1 VTIELNQARK
11 PTSRTLQAGAARRVI
26 NPRLGTGKP
35 GLRLFGDPIQSIESD
50 LTATVLV
57 LGDGHVKLAIIAA
70 DLCIASTAESAD
82 LRDGVAGALGIPRS
96 HVMLNL
102 SHAHSSPALPGFMWM
117 TDLPDEAGFKQ
128 RYRDDLARWLVE
140 AAVEADAAR
149 QPARIGTGWGKS
161 TIGVYRREVRN
172 GQDFLGEDTE
182 HPIDTSVG
190 VIRVDDLDAR
200 PIAVLFRYSAHPVT
214 VGPRSVVASTDY
226 PGPAREVVE
235 RCLGGLSLFLQG
247 CGGNVNPAAGI
258 GYEVDCADTKDRV
271 GTELGGEVLK
281 VAAGIRTNRR
291 AGPRTTFGT
300 VPNIL
305 VVPWEY
311 IDGPDRRSLAAI
323 EDSVSLEFGELPTLE
338 HARSIHSRWT
348 QTLAE
353 RLESHAQEWEIRVA
367 KKYANWSRI
376 LVEAVEDGHP
386 VCALGLQA
394 IRVGDVVIVGIAAE
408 AFFETGLEIR
418 DRSSQPDTFVLGYTN
433 GIVGYLP
440 RAEDH
445 PADGWQVEASYAL
458 PDLIP
463 QAWELPV
470 AFRPDSAA
478 RTVDAALALV
488 ARLRA
493 EAPA

>member
-1 VTIELNQARK
+1 MTIEAK
-11 PTSRTLQAGAARRVI
+11 HAGILQAGAARRVI

-50 LTATVLV
+50 LTATALV
-57 LGDGHVKLAIIAA
+57 LTDGDTKLAIIAA
-70 DLCIASTAESAD
+70 DLCIASTAESNG
-82 LRDGVAGALGIPRS
+82 LRDGVASALRIPRS

-102 SHAHSSPALPGFMWM
+102 SHNHSSPALPGFMWM
-117 TDLPDEAGFKQ
+117 TDLPHEAAFKA
-128 RYRDDLARWLVE
+128 RYRDDLAGWLVQ
-140 AAVEADAAR
+140 AAVDADAAR
-149 QPARIGTGWGKS
+149 QPARIGTGWGES
-161 TIGVYRREVRN
+161 AIGVYRREVR
-172 GQDFLGEDTE
+172 GGEDFLGEDSE
-182 HPIDTSVG
+182 HAIDTSVG
-190 VIRVDDLDAR
+190 VVRVDDLDGR
-200 PIAVLFRYSAHPVT
+200 PIAVMFRYSAHPVT
-214 VGPRSVVASTDY
+214 VGPRSVVGSADY
-226 PGPAREVVE
+226 PGPARDVVE

-247 CGGNVNPAAGI
+247 CGGNVNPAVGI
-258 GYEVDCADTKDRV
+258 GCEVDCAETKNRV
-271 GTELGGEVLK
+271 GTALGGEVLK

-291 AGPRTTFGT
+291 AGPRTTLGS

-305 VVPWEY
+305 VVPWAY
-311 IDGPDRRSLAAI
+311 VDGPDRRRLAVA
-323 EDSVSLEFGELPTLE
+323 EGSVSLEFGELPTLE
-338 HARSIHSRWT
+338 HARSIHARWT

-353 RLESHAQEWEIRVA
+353 RLESGAQEWEIRVA

-376 LVEAVEDGHP
+376 LVEAVADGHP
-386 VCALGLQA
+386 TCELGLQA
-394 IRVGDVVIVGIAAE
+394 MALGDVVLVGIAAE

-418 DRSSQPDTFVLGYTN
+418 DRAGAPDTLVLGYTN

-440 RAEDH
+440 RAEDY

-493 EAPA
+493 DAPG